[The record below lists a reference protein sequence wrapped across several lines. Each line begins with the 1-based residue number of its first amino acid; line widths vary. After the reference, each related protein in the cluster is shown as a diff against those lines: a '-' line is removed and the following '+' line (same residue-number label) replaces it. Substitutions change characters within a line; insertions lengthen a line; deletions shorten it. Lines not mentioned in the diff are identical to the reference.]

1 MLLKLNRDFECT
13 QKQYW
18 GWGGGGVFGI
28 KRLTNDTQ
36 LVPGSE
42 DPT

>member
-18 GWGGGGVFGI
+18 GWGGVFGI

>member
-1 MLLKLNRDFECT
+1 MLLKLNREFECT

-18 GWGGGGVFGI
+18 GWGVFGI

>member
-18 GWGGGGVFGI
+18 GWGGGGI
-28 KRLTNDTQ
+28 WNQMLTNDTQ

>member
-18 GWGGGGVFGI
+18 GWGGGVFGI